1 MRSATVK
8 SPLHKRP
15 IPLITFSHSPLRRA
29 DRSSSEGVAA
39 TLLVEGG
46 GREIA
51 ASLNLDKSKVNSFL
65 HDEGKRIYGLRQA
78 SYT

>member
-1 MRSATVK
+1 MMRWATVK

-15 IPLITFSHSPLRRA
+15 IPLITFSNSPLRRA

-46 GREIA
+46 SEDVA
-51 ASLNLDKSKVNSFL
+51 AMRHGSGKFLVSLHFMT
-65 HDEGKRIYGLRQA
+65 A
-78 SYT
+78 SATNGA